1 MIQPTLISAPAAAG
15 RDLTLADLAV
25 PLPLD
30 FVSPGDGPWET
41 EIGFGKGRYLL
52 RRAAESPGTRFLG
65 LEVVSEYYRRVAA
78 RGRKRRFANLVV
90 VRGEALF
97 LLSTVLPRGFAS
109 VVHVYFPDPWPK
121 QRHHKRRLFDPASL
135 DLVLGVLAP
144 GGTLNFASDFV
155 EYGELTERLLRAVP
169 GLDVERLTGGWP
181 EGPRTHYEA
190 KYALAGRPI
199 VRLRCVRN

>member
-1 MIQPTLISAPAAAG
+1 MIQPVLITAPAAAG
-15 RDLTLADLAV
+15 RDLTLSDVAV

-30 FVSPGDGPWET
+30 FLSPGNGPWET

-52 RRAAESPGTRFLG
+52 RRAAESPGVRFLG

-78 RGRKRRFANLVV
+78 RARKGRLANLVV

-97 LLSTVLPRGFAS
+97 LLSTVLPRGFAN

-121 QRHHKRRLFDPASL
+121 QRHHKRRLFDPESV
-135 DLVLGVLAP
+135 DLVLGLLAP

-155 EYGELTERLLRAVP
+155 EYGELTERLLRRVP
-169 GLDVERLTGGWP
+169 GLDVERLAGGWP

-190 KYALAGRPI
+190 KYVFEGRPI
-199 VRLRCVRN
+199 VRLRCVRD